1 MNLTGRAIHAVRSPD
16 ASLDLQR
23 RQLPILRL
31 VGIGSDRAEIAA
43 RIQPLLYGAR
53 PWGPADYLLRDFPA
67 CQNCGARR
75 SALNWLRVSPRL
87 SRPKVSTLHPHSAVR

>member
-1 MNLTGRAIHAVRSPD
+1 MNLTDWAIHAVRSPV
-16 ASLDLQR
+16 DLQR

-53 PWGPADYLLRDFPA
+53 PWGPADCLLRDFPA
-67 CQNCGARR
+67 CQNENAARRR
-75 SALNWLRVSPRL
+75 SAQASGSLPDQGGAIRNRSFAQPPASV
-87 SRPKVSTLHPHSAVR
+87 V